1 MTIKFLNNL
10 SYALIIT
17 DVSIKNNIATSISH
31 IHIQNKPIT
40 KTLYHTVNIISTEAK
55 LFTIRYGVKVESGR
69 L

>member
-1 MTIKFLNNL
+1 MTIEFLNNL

-31 IHIQNKPIT
+31 IYIQNKPIT

-55 LFTIRYGVKVESGR
+55 LFTIRYGVKVKSGR